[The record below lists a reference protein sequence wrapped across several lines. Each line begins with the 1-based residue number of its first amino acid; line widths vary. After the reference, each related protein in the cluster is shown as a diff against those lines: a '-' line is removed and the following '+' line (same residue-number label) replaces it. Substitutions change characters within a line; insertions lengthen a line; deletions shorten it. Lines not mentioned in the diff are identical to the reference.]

1 MSLKSENKMRKR
13 IGLLYSLSGTI
24 SIVGVGQLHASL
36 MAIDEI
42 NRSKATQFEPVIVD
56 VQSDPHVAAREAY
69 RLLKEERVSALVG
82 CYMSSVRNSVIS
94 VLNETGGLLLYPTV
108 YEGEQTHPNI
118 FYLGAVP
125 NQQVEPAL
133 SWAIENLSTQ
143 FIIVGS
149 DYIYPR
155 CTNKQAKEYIENAGG
170 RTILEEY
177 FPLGCQNFDHFFE
190 RLKGLYNP
198 LLTVVV
204 FSTIVGD
211 SVVSFYK
218 QYKKNNISFPI
229 ISPITSEREIQLMGS
244 EAAAGHICTSSYF
257 QNLKSPI
264 NKKFV
269 NAFISRYGNEPIS
282 REMASSYDAI
292 HLLSSAFDK
301 ATGITHGVNDTEKIR
316 RCLKNACIDGLQG
329 KVMMNPRFQHL
340 WQWSRLGRVQKNGV
354 IASFW
359 QSAGPVPPKFN
370 TIYPDVIY
378 LASQEKDK
386 PRRFSAI
393 VGRNKKILECIKL
406 AKVASTNDANVL
418 ITGETGTGK
427 EMIAQEIHANSDR
440 RGYPFVP
447 INCVTIPKDLIASE
461 LFGYEGGTFTGA
473 KKGGRIGK
481 FEIANGGTLFLDE
494 IGEMAHEMQAV
505 LLRAIEE
512 KEIYRI
518 GSHKPVSLNFR
529 LITAT
534 NRNIE
539 KEIQFCNTFRK
550 DLFYRLSVFHI
561 KLPSLSERTDDIPEL
576 ANHFLNRLCL
586 KNAITKSFLPET
598 LNLLLCYPWPGNIR
612 ELKNIVE
619 RSFYISENAKHIAPK
634 HLPEWIINCRSDDFI
649 TFAERGNEASQYNT
663 DPRSKNQCIPLE
675 KYLNVAF
682 GRNLLIDE
690 NEKNLIEIAISKT
703 KYNLTKAADM
713 LGVSRTTLYRKIK
726 KYEIST
732 R

>member
-1 MSLKSENKMRKR
+1 MRKR

-24 SIVGVGQLHASL
+24 SIVGIGQLHASL
-36 MAIDEI
+36 LAIDDI
-42 NRSKATQFEPVIVD
+42 NRFKATQFEPVIAD
-56 VQSDPHVAAREAY
+56 TQSDPHVAARKAY
-69 RLLKEERVSALVG
+69 HLLKEERVDALVG

-108 YEGEQTHPNI
+108 YEGNQTHPNI

-133 SWAIENLSTQ
+133 SWAIENLSSQ

-155 CTNKQAKEYIENAGG
+155 STNKQAKEYIENAGG

-177 FPLGCQNFDHFFE
+177 FPLGCQSFDHFFI
-190 RLKGLYNP
+190 RLKGLCKQVSP
-198 LLTVVV
+198 VVV

-218 QYKKNNISFPI
+218 QYKKNNIPFPI

-257 QNLKSPI
+257 QSVESSI

-269 NAFISRYGNEPIS
+269 NAFNIRYGNEPIS

-292 HLLSSAFDK
+292 HLLSSACDK
-301 ATGITHGVNDTEKIR
+301 ANGIAHGGNDMEKIR
-316 RCLKNACIDGLQG
+316 QCLKSVCMEGLQG
-329 KVMMNPRFQHL
+329 KVMMSPRIQHL
-340 WQWSRLGRVQKNGV
+340 WQWSRLGRVQKDGK
-354 IASFW
+354 IESFW

-378 LASQEKDK
+378 LTPQKKDK
-386 PRRFSAI
+386 HRRFSAI
-393 VGRNKKILECIKL
+393 VGRNKKIIECINL
-406 AKVASTNDANVL
+406 AKVASTNSANVL

-440 RGYPFVP
+440 RNNPFVP
-447 INCVTIPKDLIASE
+447 INCVTIPKDLMASE
-461 LFGYEGGTFTGA
+461 LFGYEEGTFTGA

-494 IGEMAHEMQAV
+494 IGEMAHEMQAS

-518 GSHKPVSLNFR
+518 GSQKPVKLNFR
-529 LITAT
+529 LIAAT

-539 KEIQFCNTFRK
+539 KEIHYCNTFRK
-550 DLFYRLSVFHI
+550 DLFYRLSVFLI
-561 KLPSLSERTDDIPEL
+561 KLPRLCDRTDDIPEL
-576 ANHFLNRLCL
+576 ANHFLDSLCL
-586 KNAITKSFLPET
+586 KNAISKSFLPET
-598 LNLLLCYPWPGNIR
+598 LNLLLFYPWPGNVR

-619 RSFYISENAKHIAPK
+619 RSFYISMDAKHIAPK
-634 HLPEWIINCRSDDFI
+634 HLPEWITDGRSDVFI
-649 TFAERGNEASQYNT
+649 TTAKHGNEPSQYFA
-663 DPRSKNQCIPLE
+663 DPRSEDQCIPLE

-682 GRNLLIDE
+682 GKNLLIDE

-703 KYNLTKAADM
+703 KYNLTKAADL